1 MSGPGGVGPEYPP
14 TTEFPTT
21 PWPEGP
27 VNYAPP
33 GYAPDYGMPD
43 HSASGYRAP
52 GHGGLD
58 HSGHGPGYPP
68 PPYQSAGYPVP
79 DYQPQPQ
86 PAPRKSSAP
95 IVAVIVA
102 VTLLLCGGV
111 VTAGILI
118 VRNVAD
124 RAKES
129 VAPINNLPTAVP
141 ELPGV
146 PTDLPTA
153 DGHTVK
159 VTYEVTGDGPA
170 QILYLTKL
178 GDRPTVLDSVK
189 LPWRFSTE
197 VETPVLLSVS
207 ATRVDPSEGTITCRA
222 LVDGKEVKKNTSASG
237 NIGTTAFCAHLAVD

>member
-1 MSGPGGVGPEYPP
+1 
-14 TTEFPTT
+14 
-21 PWPEGP
+21 

-43 HSASGYRAP
+43 HSASAYSAP
-52 GHGGLD
+52 GDGDLD
-58 HSGHGPGYPP
+58 HSGHGQGYPP
-68 PPYQSAGYPVP
+68 PAYQSPGYPLP
-79 DYQPQPQ
+79 GYQPPG
-86 PAPRKSSAP
+86 PPPRKSSAP

-102 VTLLLCGGV
+102 VALLLCGGV
-111 VTAGILI
+111 VTASILV
-118 VRNVAD
+118 VRNVTD
-124 RAKES
+124 RAKEA

-146 PTDLPTA
+146 PTDLPTS

-178 GDRPTVLDSVK
+178 GDPPTVLDNVK
-189 LPWRFSTE
+189 LPWRFSTD

-207 ATRVDPSEGTITCRA
+207 ATRVDPSEGTLTCRA
-222 LVDGKEVKKNTSASG
+222 LVDGKEVKKNTSESG